1 VLAHDDRDRGPGR
14 PDLAGQ
20 ATALSSSGRVTARVE
35 IFSAKILVMPAARR
49 ESVWVSSDW
58 RAVEARAL
66 DWPLRRGYL
75 LGCGT
80 VTVQLIFGF
89 TPA

>member
-1 VLAHDDRDRGPGR
+1 M
-14 PDLAGQ
+14 PDIPVFQ
-20 ATALSSSGRVTARVE
+20 DCCD
-35 IFSAKILVMPAARR
+35 IMPATGLWTGCFA
-49 ESVWVSSDW
+49 
-58 RAVEARAL
+58 A
-66 DWPLRRGYL
+66 GYL